1 MYKNKKYVVY
11 SNSIVIA
18 TIPEPIIEKVVVKE
32 EPKEP
37 TNVIQDKIEEQSN
50 LVLVLSAVVGIVI
63 ILILITGIILLINYS
78 RRVSLRGYIYDDEN
92 NLIIDINSIPRSL
105 LNKILNR
112 NQIRGEEF
120 NNELF
125 NGLLFEY
132 MQDYLIIHNHTGKS
146 LRINNQPLID
156 EKEIFNRAWL
166 GISGKLLLYS
176 DDKL

>member
-1 MYKNKKYVVY
+1 M
-11 SNSIVIA
+11 
-18 TIPEPIIEKVVVKE
+18 
-32 EPKEP
+32 
-37 TNVIQDKIEEQSN
+37 
-50 LVLVLSAVVGIVI
+50 
-63 ILILITGIILLINYS
+63 INYS
-78 RRVSLRGYIYDDEN
+78 RRVSLRGYIYDDKN
-92 NLIIDINSIPRSL
+92 NLIIDINSIPRTL

-120 NNELF
+120 NNKLF